1 MTKSRFLQP
10 AFYFLHKLMIAFL
23 CIYTNI
29 PCEVYFL
36 DLKTDI
42 IVPAGTE
49 FIVND
54 IIIDRSDDRL
64 GTSHTALLCENEEYD
79 IIDYINLDD
88 VEEKF

>member
-1 MTKSRFLQP
+1 MITVCTNKDLYILK
-10 AFYFLHKLMIAFL
+10 AFGNKEF
-23 CIYTNI
+23 TN
-29 PCEVYFL
+29 
-36 DLKTDI
+36 LKTDI

-88 VEEKF
+88 VEEKC

>member
-36 DLKTDI
+36 SKSIDNIPCKVYNI
-42 IVPAGTE
+42 IKVKGTRPKQ
-49 FIVND
+49 I
-54 IIIDRSDDRL
+54 
-64 GTSHTALLCENEEYD
+64 EN
-79 IIDYINLDD
+79 
-88 VEEKF
+88 K

>member
-1 MTKSRFLQP
+1 
-10 AFYFLHKLMIAFL
+10 MITV
-23 CIYTNI
+23 CTNKDMYI
-29 PCEVYFL
+29 QKVFNNNEFT
-36 DLKTDI
+36 DLKTNI

-64 GTSHTALLCENEEYD
+64 GTSHTAFLCENEEYD

-88 VEEKF
+88 IEEKC